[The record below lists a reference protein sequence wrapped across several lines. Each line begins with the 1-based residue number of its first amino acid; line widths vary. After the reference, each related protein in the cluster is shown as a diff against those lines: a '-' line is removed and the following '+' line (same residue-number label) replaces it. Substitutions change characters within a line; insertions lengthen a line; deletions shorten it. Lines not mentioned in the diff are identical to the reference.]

1 MGSLCDVLRVPGY
14 RLGYAPE
21 VSLTLRHV
29 AATRYVLPLREGGSL
44 PGLVEADDLGMYVV
58 KFHGAG
64 QGPKVLVAEV
74 VVGEL
79 ARALGM
85 PVPEIVVVEMDPRL
99 APAEPDQ
106 EVQDLLRASP
116 GENLGLDYLPGSLGF
131 EPAVDRIDPELA
143 AQVLWLD
150 GLTDNVDRTWRNP
163 NLLTWHRRPWLI
175 DHGAALYWQHHWA
188 TREGAITRP
197 LRTADEH
204 VLLRRAAPL
213 RAVDP
218 LFASLVTRGLLADIL
233 AVVPDA
239 WLGTE
244 PDAPDPAAVRA
255 AYVDLL
261 VARLGARASWLEPL
275 EVARAAA
282 V

>member
-1 MGSLCDVLRVPGY
+1 
-14 RLGYAPE
+14 
-21 VSLTLRHV
+21 VSLTLRRV
-29 AATRYVLPLREGGSL
+29 VATRYVLPLREGGSL

-58 KFHGAG
+58 KFWGAG

-79 ARALGM
+79 ARALGL
-85 PVPEIVVVEMDPRL
+85 PVPELVVVDVDPRL
-99 APAEPDQ
+99 ASAEPDE
-106 EVQDLLRASP
+106 EVQDLLKASP
-116 GENLGLDYLPGSLGF
+116 GLNLGLDYLPGSLGY
-131 EPAVDRIDPELA
+131 EPAVDRVDPELA

-175 DHGAALYWQHHWA
+175 DHGAALYWQHHWP
-188 TREGAITRP
+188 TREGAVTRP
-197 LRTADEH
+197 LRTAAEH
-204 VLLRRAAPL
+204 VLLGRAAPL
-213 RAVDP
+213 REVDP
-218 LFASLVTRGLLADIL
+218 LLGSLVTRALLVDLLA
-233 AVVPDA
+233 AVPDE
-239 WLGTE
+239 WLTLE

-255 AYVDLL
+255 AYVDFL
-261 VARLGARASWLEPL
+261 VARLAARAAWLDPL

>member
-1 MGSLCDVLRVPGY
+1 VRPPLR
-14 RLGYAPE
+14 E
-21 VSLTLRHV
+21 V

-58 KFHGAG
+58 KFRGAG
-64 QGPKVLVAEV
+64 QGVKVLVAEV

-79 ARALGM
+79 ARALGL
-85 PVPEIVVVEMDPRL
+85 PVPELVVVNLDPRL

-116 GENLGLDYLPGSLGF
+116 GANLGLDYLPGSLGF
-131 EPAVDRIDPELA
+131 EPAVDRVDPDLA

-150 GLTDNVDRTWRNP
+150 GLVDNVDRTWRNP
-163 NLLTWHRRPWLI
+163 NLLTWHGRPWLI

-188 TREGAITRP
+188 TRDAAIERP
-197 LRTADEH
+197 LRTAADH

-213 RAVDP
+213 GPVDR
-218 LFASLVTRGLLADIL
+218 LFGSLVTPELVADVL
-233 AVVPDA
+233 AVVPDE
-239 WLGTE
+239 WLAPE
-244 PDAPDPAAVRA
+244 ADAPDPAAVRA
-255 AYVDLL
+255 AYVELL
-261 VARLGARASWLEPL
+261 AARLAAREAWLIPL
-275 EVARAAA
+275 EVTRAGA

>member
-1 MGSLCDVLRVPGY
+1 MSP
-14 RLGYAPE
+14 
-21 VSLTLRHV
+21 TLRHV

-58 KFHGAG
+58 KFRGAG

-79 ARALGM
+79 ARALGL
-85 PVPEIVVVEMDPRL
+85 PVPELVVVDIDPRL

-106 EVQDLLRASP
+106 EVQELLRASP
-116 GENLGLDYLPGSLGF
+116 GPNLGLDYLPGSLGY
-131 EPAVDRIDPELA
+131 EPAVDRVDPELA

-175 DHGAALYWQHHWA
+175 DHGAAMYWQHHWA
-188 TREGAITRP
+188 TRQGAVARP
-197 LRTADEH
+197 LRSAEEH
-204 VLLRRAAPL
+204 VLLARAAPL
-213 RAVDP
+213 HDVDK
-218 LFASLVTRGLLADIL
+218 LFASLVTRELLADL
-233 AVVPDA
+233 VAAVPDE
-239 WLGTE
+239 WLTLE
-244 PDAPDPAAVRA
+244 ADAPDLGAVRA
-255 AYVDLL
+255 AYVDVL
-261 VARLGARASWLEPL
+261 VARTAARPTWLDPL

>member
-1 MGSLCDVLRVPGY
+1 LCDVTRVPGE
-14 RLGYAPE
+14 RRPGRGYAPR

-29 AATRYVLPLREGGSL
+29 AATRYVAPLREGGSL

-79 ARALGM
+79 ARALGL
-85 PVPEIVVVEMDPRL
+85 PVPELVVVEMDPRL

-116 GENLGLDYLPGSLGF
+116 GANLGLDYLPGSLGF
-131 EPAVDRIDPELA
+131 EPTVDRIDPELA
-143 AQVLWLD
+143 AQVLWVD

-163 NLLTWHRRPWLI
+163 NVLTWHRRPWLI

-188 TREGAITRP
+188 TRQGAVTRP
-197 LRTADEH
+197 LRTAGEH
-204 VLLRRAAPL
+204 VLLGRAASL
-213 RAVDP
+213 RDVDP
-218 LFASLVTRGLLADIL
+218 LLGSLVTAGLLTDIL
-233 AVVPDA
+233 AAVPDA
-239 WLGTE
+239 WLVLE
-244 PDAPDPAAVRA
+244 PDATDPGAVRA

-261 VARLGARASWLEPL
+261 VARLAERAAWLDPL

>member
-1 MGSLCDVLRVPGY
+1 
-14 RLGYAPE
+14 

-29 AATRYVLPLREGGSL
+29 AATRYVAPLREGGSL

-74 VVGEL
+74 LVGEL
-79 ARALGM
+79 ARALGL
-85 PVPEIVVVEMDPRL
+85 PVPELVVVEMDPRL

-116 GENLGLDYLPGSLGF
+116 GANLGLDYLPGSLGF

-143 AQVLWLD
+143 AQVLWVD

-188 TREGAITRP
+188 TRQGAVTRP
-197 LRTADEH
+197 LRTAQEH
-204 VLLRRAAPL
+204 VLLG
-213 RAVDP
+213 
-218 LFASLVTRGLLADIL
+218 SLVTPGLLTDIL
-233 AVVPDA
+233 AAVPDA
-239 WLGTE
+239 WLVLE
-244 PDAPDPAAVRA
+244 PDAPDPASVRA

-261 VARLGARASWLEPL
+261 VARLAERAAWLDPL

>member
-1 MGSLCDVLRVPGY
+1 
-14 RLGYAPE
+14 
-21 VSLTLRHV
+21 VSLTLRQV

-74 VVGEL
+74 VVGGL
-79 ARALGM
+79 ARALGL
-85 PVPEIVVVEMDPRL
+85 PVPELVVIDIDPRL
-99 APAEPDQ
+99 APNEPDE
-106 EVQDLLRASP
+106 EVQDLLRRSP
-116 GENLGLDYLPGSLGF
+116 GPNLGLDYLPGSLGF
-131 EPAVDRIDPELA
+131 EPAVDKIDPELA

-150 GLTDNVDRTWRNP
+150 GLSDNVDRTWRNP

-188 TREGAITRP
+188 TRESAVTRP
-197 LRTADEH
+197 LRTAADH

-213 RAVDP
+213 RDVDRF
-218 LFASLVTRGLLADIL
+218 FASLVTRELVADVLA
-233 AVVPDA
+233 AVPDA
-239 WLGTE
+239 WLSPE

-255 AYVDLL
+255 AYVEFL
-261 VARLGARASWLEPL
+261 VARIAARAAWLDPL
-275 EVARAAA
+275 EVSRAAA

>member
-1 MGSLCDVLRVPGY
+1 V
-14 RLGYAPE
+14 

-44 PGLVEADDLGMYVV
+44 PGLVEGDDLGMYVV

-79 ARALGM
+79 ARALGL
-85 PVPEIVVVEMDPRL
+85 PVPELVVVDIDPRL

-116 GENLGLDYLPGSLGF
+116 GPNLGLDYLPGSLGY

-143 AQVLWLD
+143 AQILWLD

-188 TREGAITRP
+188 TREGAVTRP
-197 LRTADEH
+197 LHTADDH
-204 VLLRRAAPL
+204 VLLQRSAPL
-213 RAVDP
+213 KVVDP
-218 LFASLVTRGLLADIL
+218 LFGSLVTRGLLADIL
-233 AVVPDA
+233 SAVPDS
-239 WLGTE
+239 WLVPE
-244 PDAPDPAAVRA
+244 PDAPDAAALRA
-255 AYVDLL
+255 AYVDFL
-261 VARLGARASWLEPL
+261 VARLAARASWLEPL
-275 EVARAAA
+275 EVTRAAA

>member
-1 MGSLCDVLRVPGY
+1 MPPGY
-14 RLGYAPE
+14 SPLM
-21 VSLTLRHV
+21 SLTLRHV

-44 PGLVEADDLGMYVV
+44 PGLVEGDDLGMYVV
-58 KFHGAG
+58 KFTGAG

-85 PVPEIVVVEMDPRL
+85 PVPELVVVDIDPRL
-99 APAEPDQ
+99 APAEPDE

-116 GENLGLDYLPGSLGF
+116 GPNLGLDYLPGSLGF
-131 EPAVDRIDPELA
+131 EPAVDRVDPELA

-188 TREGAITRP
+188 TREGAVTRP

-213 RAVDP
+213 RDADR
-218 LFASLVTRGLLADIL
+218 LLSSLVTRALLADIL
-233 AVVPDA
+233 AAVPDP
-239 WLGTE
+239 WLLAE
-244 PDAPDPAAVRA
+244 PDAPDPASVRA

-261 VARLGARASWLEPL
+261 VARLAARPAWLEPL
-275 EVARAAA
+275 EATRAAA

>member
-1 MGSLCDVLRVPGY
+1 VS
-14 RLGYAPE
+14 
-21 VSLTLRHV
+21 VSLRRV

-64 QGPKVLVAEV
+64 QGPRVLVTEV

-79 ARALGM
+79 ARALGL
-85 PVPEIVVVEMDPRL
+85 PVPELVVIDVDPRL
-99 APAEPDQ
+99 ASAEPDQ

-116 GENLGLDYLPGSLGF
+116 GLNLGLDYLPGSLGF
-131 EPAVDRIDPELA
+131 EPSVDRIGAELA

-188 TREGAITRP
+188 TRETAVTRQ
-197 LRTADEH
+197 LRSAEEH
-204 VLLRRAAPL
+204 VLIGRASSLRD
-213 RAVDP
+213 VDP
-218 LFASLVTRGLLADIL
+218 LLSSLVTRELLRDVLGA
-233 AVVPDA
+233 VPDQ
-239 WLGTE
+239 WFVLE
-244 PDAPDPAAVRA
+244 PDAPDPDAVRA
-255 AYVDLL
+255 AYVDVL
-261 VARLGARASWLEPL
+261 VARVAARESWLGPL
-275 EVARAAA
+275 EVTRAAA

>member
-1 MGSLCDVLRVPGY
+1 MRQVSGAAHPPATV
-14 RLGYAPE
+14 RL
-21 VSLTLRHV
+21 VSLTLRRV

-44 PGLVEADDLGMYVV
+44 PALVEADDLGTYVV

-79 ARALGM
+79 ARALGLPM
-85 PVPEIVVVEMDPRL
+85 PELVVADVDPRL
-99 APAEPDQ
+99 APNEPDE

-116 GENLGLDYLPGSLGF
+116 GLNLGLDYLPGSLGY
-131 EPAVDRIDPELA
+131 EPAVDRVDADLA
-143 AQVLWLD
+143 AQILWLD

-188 TREGAITRP
+188 TREGAINRP

-213 RAVDP
+213 AEVDR
-218 LFASLVTRGLLADIL
+218 FFSSLVTRELIADIL
-233 AVVPDA
+233 AAVPDE

-244 PDAPDPAAVRA
+244 PDAPDLAAVRA
-255 AYVDLL
+255 AYVDFL
-261 VARLGARASWLEPL
+261 VARVADRSAWLDPL
-275 EVARAAA
+275 EVTRAAA

>member
-1 MGSLCDVLRVPGY
+1 LCGGPVTPGY
-14 RLGYAPE
+14 SPLVS
-21 VSLTLRHV
+21 VSLRRV
-29 AATRYVLPLREGGSL
+29 AATRYVVPLREGGSL

-64 QGPKVLVAEV
+64 QGPRVLVTEV

-79 ARALGM
+79 ARALGL
-85 PVPEIVVVEMDPRL
+85 PVPELVVVDVDPRL
-99 APAEPDQ
+99 ASAEPDQ

-116 GENLGLDYLPGSLGF
+116 GLNLGLDYLPGSLGF
-131 EPAVDRIDPELA
+131 EPSVDRIGAELA

-188 TREGAITRP
+188 TRERAVTRP
-197 LRTADEH
+197 LRTAEEH
-204 VLLRRAAPL
+204 VLLGRAASL
-213 RAVDP
+213 REVDP
-218 LFASLVTRGLLADIL
+218 LLSSLVTRELICDVLA
-233 AVVPDA
+233 AVPDP
-239 WLGTE
+239 WLVTE
-244 PDAPDPAAVRA
+244 PDAPDPDAVRA

-261 VARLGARASWLEPL
+261 VARVAARESWLGPL
-275 EVARAAA
+275 EVTRAAA

>member
-1 MGSLCDVLRVPGY
+1 V
-14 RLGYAPE
+14 

-85 PVPEIVVVEMDPRL
+85 PVPEIVVVGIDPRL

-106 EVQDLLRASP
+106 EVQDLLRRSP
-116 GENLGLDYLPGSLGF
+116 GPNLGLDYLPGSLGF

-143 AQVLWLD
+143 AQILWLD

-175 DHGAALYWQHHWA
+175 DHGAALYWHHSPD
-188 TREGAITRP
+188 REPDPSGRFEQV
-197 LRTADEH
+197 RDH
-204 VLLRRAAPL
+204 VLLP
-213 RAVDP
+213 
-218 LFASLVTRGLLADIL
+218 FASSIDAADTRLAPQLTPGLLE
-233 AVVPDA
+233 AVV
-239 WLGTE
+239 
-244 PDAPDPAAVRA
+244 AAVPAEWLDNANPQMYIDYLTRRLESPRHFAEEAERA
-255 AYVDLL
+255 
-261 VARLGARASWLEPL
+261 RG
-275 EVARAAA
+275 
-282 V
+282 